1 MTVMDASQCKE
12 WLIEFKVRKGAEVDK
27 DAVANFERRFEAMF
41 TALVDEQIDE
51 QTRLLLTDAMGV
63 WMIRCRQAVRVGWL
77 QDPAQRLLTLERAT
91 ALFRYVIDFW
101 TGGGAPL
108 ANSLRQMFEKMMQL
122 LVEVHGEAAEGV
134 FAEWLREALTLS
146 PSMRFV
152 YFMVDTLSER
162 IDLGLVLEVRPEF
175 IATALGYMWSDSL
188 ATAVG
193 KCVTSLLANIYTR
206 HYTEDTLED
215 WLQVWEQQVL
225 QHLLEGTCAKRVQ
238 LYVLEPLFRSVP
250 PKAFDLFILRNMQG
264 HPALLLPL
272 LKIGQELGIEEE
284 PFHEDK
290 LIALSTLENFLRI
303 DKYKLGT
310 FEVLTYSHKG
320 SRPVRGYVL
329 DIVRDN
335 LQIFFVDFD
344 IETRNYFHSAF
355 KRFIGR
361 IRDAAYSLNRD
372 AAKLKSKNKFE
383 HEQLEKLAEVENY
396 WSFLEHLLNYL
407 LLQIAPGSQ
416 YQRASL
422 AYKLINT
429 LISSG
434 LDDSVP
440 EKFLDIKRRTDYPF
454 SISIFEPCMIRLLC
468 DNLNNDYD
476 DIRQWSLDLLAI
488 AFESTKADD
497 HRKLVVP
504 EQLKLKAFQLLNFY
518 KGSNGGSK
526 VMEFLF
532 LISDDKTAFIKE
544 LIEVLD
550 HNLSIIEVDLKH
562 GLENPVSGLFA
573 SLDLLFSRY
582 DFTMMS
588 EPLVAKCI
596 ALIIRNWNDVKDVLC
611 HDSPEGNLPLKYTNA
626 GISDQTI
633 TSYAFRSIKESGALL
648 STLLLKAPMSKEELI
663 ECGEILITQLS
674 TIRHSGTFQSVI
686 PSFTACCKRCMEDIP
701 EQMETWLNESI
712 KSLQTKTQYITR
724 RSGGLPYLVS
734 CILSAEKDRTRP
746 WLKRT
751 YEDLSNIARIPIL
764 EHEDKLDLPQV
775 NAFNCIRSL
784 FINSMLSEACA
795 PYVYPALELCL
806 ENFTS
811 PLWSMRN
818 CSFMLFTAL
827 QNRLFGKIGKN
838 TSARLFFTRYKGIRE
853 ILLKK
858 LQDSV
863 DITSRPTT
871 SRSFASSHNSL
882 VVLSEQAEIESIFLV
897 LATLSRLKPTPG
909 YNGLDEFQLEILKS
923 LENRNWKIREMAA
936 RALPALMSDPYA
948 MCFKLLTDRKCNIKH
963 QNRLHGHLLAVKELI
978 TSERNRIEG
987 RPLDENLSRLI
998 LERTELFVGCNNPC
1012 NVTAKAYVELIE
1024 LIFDYSAD
1032 GTCELQE
1039 KVIRFL
1045 SGVFV
1050 AKNAEYKLDGSLQ
1063 LLLVKLVVIL
1073 LRYDDPKCIPDI
1085 LLNGLYSPF
1094 FEVQLAT
1101 LQYVDEQQSVI
1112 SYSPE
1117 IRSKLAQMLV
1127 SDSVLPMVKSRVLNA
1142 LKISGNVVES
1152 SILFSILENDASDS
1166 MKANALSLLGS
1177 SCGEEDEDRLWH
1189 FIHEYSRDD
1198 MPQHYRAAALRCL
1211 INCSSVAGSES
1222 ARARKLLY
1230 GICKALWDD
1239 DVEIRNAAAL
1249 YLNKSYLASP
1259 PLLWH
1264 TNASITAELFID
1276 KLAGEVAPDEVLSLL
1291 GDFFNSKGLQFDF
1304 KSAAATSICQ
1314 DLFAVEEDNQ
1324 FRNLLSYA
1332 STSIRLLRNSS
1343 AASVDVA
1350 PLIEPLVD
1358 RFFAGARFCND
1369 KDGNLCYFSDP
1380 LLFSAVVIL
1389 RSLVHAYTPLQL
1401 EKIDSKL
1408 LSLSSHPL
1416 ISRLLL

>member
-41 TALVDEQIDE
+41 AALVDEQIDE
-51 QTRLLLTDAMGV
+51 PTRLLLTDAMGV
-63 WMIRCRQAVRVGWL
+63 WMIRCRQAVRAGWM
-77 QDPAQRLLTLERAT
+77 QDPAERLLTLERAT
-91 ALFRYVIDFW
+91 TLFRYVIDFW
-101 TGGGAPL
+101 SGGGAPL

-122 LVEVHGEAAEGV
+122 LAEVHGDAAEGV
-134 FAEWLREALTLS
+134 FSEWLREALTLS

-152 YFMVDTLSER
+152 YFMVDVLSER
-162 IDLGLVLEVRPEF
+162 IDLGIVLEVRPEF

-193 KCVTSLLANIYTR
+193 KSVTSLLANIYVR
-206 HYTEDTLED
+206 HYTEDKLEM
-215 WLQVWEQQVL
+215 WLQLWEQQVV

-238 LYVLEPLFRSVP
+238 LYVLEPLFRTVP
-250 PKAFDLFILRNMQG
+250 PKVFDLFILRNMQG

-290 LIALSTLENFLRI
+290 LIMLSTLESLLRI
-303 DKYKLGT
+303 DKYKLGA

-329 DIVRDN
+329 DILRNN

-355 KRFIGR
+355 KRFIAR

-372 AAKLKSKNKFE
+372 AAKLKLKNKFE

-396 WSFLEHLLNYL
+396 RSFLEQLLSYL

-416 YQRASL
+416 YQRSSL

-434 LDDSVP
+434 LDSSVS
-440 EKFLDIKRRTDYPF
+440 EKFLDIKRRTNYPF
-454 SISIFEPCMIRLLC
+454 NISIFEPCMIRLLC
-468 DNLNNDYD
+468 DNLSNDYD

-488 AFESTKADD
+488 AFESTKVDD
-497 HRKLVVP
+497 HRQLVDSG
-504 EQLKLKAFQLLNFY
+504 QLKTNAFHLLNFY

-550 HNLSIIEVDLKH
+550 RNLSFIEVDPKH

-573 SLDLLFSRY
+573 SLDLLFARY
-582 DFTMMS
+582 DFSMSS
-588 EPLVAKCI
+588 EPLVSKCI
-596 ALIIRNWNDVKDVLC
+596 ALIIRNWNGVKDVLC
-611 HDSPEGNLPLKYTNA
+611 HDSPEGNLPLKYANA

-648 STLLLKAPMSKEELI
+648 STLLLKAPMTKEELV
-663 ECGEILITQLS
+663 ECGEILICQLS

-686 PSFTACCKRCMEDIP
+686 PSFTACCRRCMEDVP
-701 EQMETWLNESI
+701 EQMEEWLNESI

-724 RSGGLPYLVS
+724 RSGGLPFLVS
-734 CILSAEKDRTRP
+734 CILSAENDRTRP
-746 WLKRT
+746 WLKRA
-751 YEDLSNIARIPIL
+751 YAALSDIARIPIL

-871 SRSFASSHNSL
+871 SRSFTSSNTSL
-882 VVLSEQAEIESIFLV
+882 VALSEQAEIESIFLV

-909 YNGLDEFQLEILKS
+909 YNGLDDFQLEILKS

-936 RALPALMSDPYA
+936 RALPALMNDPYA
-948 MCFKLLTDRKCNIKH
+948 MCFKLLNDRKCNTKH

-987 RPLDENLSRLI
+987 RPLDENLTRLI
-998 LERTELFVGCNNPC
+998 LQRTNLYVGCNNPC

-1024 LIFDYSAD
+1024 LVFKHSSES
-1032 GTCELQE
+1032 TCELKE
-1039 KVIRFL
+1039 KVTRFL
-1045 SGVFV
+1045 SEVFV
-1050 AKNAEYKLDGSLQ
+1050 AENAEYKLDGSLQ
-1063 LLLVKLVVIL
+1063 LLLAKLIDL
-1073 LRYDDPKCIPDI
+1073 LLKHDDPKCIPDI

-1101 LQYVDEQQSVI
+1101 LQYIDEQQSDV

-1117 IRSKLAQMLV
+1117 LRTKLAEMLV
-1127 SDSVLPMVKSRVLNA
+1127 SDTVVPMVKSKVLNV
-1142 LKISGNVVES
+1142 LKVSGNVVDS
-1152 SILFSILENDASDS
+1152 SILFSLLEDRASDS

-1177 SCGEEDEDRLWH
+1177 NCGEDDDDRLWNY
-1189 FIHEYSRDD
+1189 IEEYSRDD
-1198 MPQHYRAAALRCL
+1198 MPQHYRAASLRCL
-1211 INCSSVAGSES
+1211 INCSSIAGSEGP
-1222 ARARKLLY
+1222 RARKFLY
-1230 GICKALWDD
+1230 GIYKALWDD
-1239 DVEIRNAAAL
+1239 DVEIRNAASL
-1249 YLNKSYLASP
+1249 YLNKNYLASP
-1259 PLLWH
+1259 PLLWS
-1264 TNASITAELFID
+1264 TNPSVTADLFIE
-1276 KLAGEVAPDEVLSLL
+1276 KLAGEAGPEEVLSLL
-1291 GDFFNSKGLQFDF
+1291 GDFFKSKALRFDF
-1304 KSAAATSICQ
+1304 RTSAATSICQ

-1324 FRNLLSYA
+1324 YRNPLSFA
-1332 STSIRLLRNSS
+1332 SASIRLLRNSR
-1343 AASVDVA
+1343 AAPNDVV
-1350 PLIEPLVD
+1350 PFIQPLVD
-1358 RFFAGARFCND
+1358 RFLAEARFCTD
-1369 KDGNLCYFSDP
+1369 RDDNLCYFSDP
-1380 LLFSAVVIL
+1380 VLFSAVVIL
-1389 RSLVHAYTPLQL
+1389 RSLVNTYTPSQL
-1401 EKIDSKL
+1401 EKIDTTL
-1408 LSLSSHPL
+1408 LSLSFHPL